1 MVRTMDRR
9 LARLAA
15 LAESSIAF
23 ASRQLAGAGVRGLL
37 PVMARLRRLGSVIAL
52 LAALGVQEE
61 GGRDG
66 RNH

>member
-23 ASRQLAGAGVRGLL
+23 ASRQLAEAGVSGLL
-37 PVMARLRRLGSVIAL
+37 PVMARLPRLRTAVL
-52 LAALGVQEE
+52 LLGELGTQDE
-61 GGRDG
+61 GGTNGRDY
-66 RNH
+66 

>member
-1 MVRTMDRR
+1 MDRR

-23 ASRQLAGAGVRGLL
+23 ASRQLAEAGVRGLL

>member
-23 ASRQLAGAGVRGLL
+23 ASRQLAEAGVRGLL

>member
-1 MVRTMDRR
+1 MDRR

-23 ASRQLAGAGVRGLL
+23 ASRQLAEAGVRGLL
-37 PVMARLRRLGSVIAL
+37 PVMARLQRLGSVIAL

>member
-23 ASRQLAGAGVRGLL
+23 ASRQLAEAGVRGLL
-37 PVMARLRRLGSVIAL
+37 PVMARLQRLGSVIAL